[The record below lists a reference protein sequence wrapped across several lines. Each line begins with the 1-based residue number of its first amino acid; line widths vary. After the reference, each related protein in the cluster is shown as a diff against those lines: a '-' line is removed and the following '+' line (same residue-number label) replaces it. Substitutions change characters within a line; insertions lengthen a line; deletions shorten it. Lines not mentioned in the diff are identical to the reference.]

1 MTTEMQE
8 FPDEGEIVVV
18 TVTKI
23 GDHGA
28 YVSLD
33 EYNSIQGFLH
43 ISEIAPG
50 WVRNVRKYV
59 TEGEKKVV
67 LVKKIRKDKGEIDLS
82 LRQISKDQQKK
93 KNGRANITRQAAHIS
108 VLVVNTTCSKAFP
121 LEVQGLTRK

>member
-1 MTTEMQE
+1 MSTEMQE

-28 YVSLD
+28 YVGLD

-67 LVKKIRKDKGEIDLS
+67 LVKKIRKDKGERFQRINKKRNS
-82 LRQISKDQQKK
+82 LTSSDMKKEKELLKISK
-93 KNGRANITRQAAHIS
+93 TRQS
-108 VLVVNTTCSKAFP
+108 YQRNKLKS
-121 LEVQGLTRK
+121 

>member
-1 MTTEMQE
+1 MSTEMQE

-28 YVSLD
+28 YVGLD

-59 TEGEKKVV
+59 TEGKQPCV
-67 LVKKIRKDKGEIDLS
+67 
-82 LRQISKDQQKK
+82 
-93 KNGRANITRQAAHIS
+93 NIGTAGHADHG
-108 VLVVNTTCSKAFP
+108 KM
-121 LEVQGLTRK
+121 